1 MKKIVLVLFAFLFGA
16 VSFAGNTVT
25 VVNGKDALKTA
36 YADKS
41 VGTLEIDWSHA
52 QYDHGKSMKEYW
64 AEQYD
69 YFVKTCS
76 DNFKKGFDEVSKGL
90 KLGKDGQAKYKI
102 LIKVD
107 NLDRYV
113 NVMNIVPGMTVKVWG
128 TVIVST
134 VSGEKIAEIEVDSM
148 KGNRDFS
155 PQDAFGKAFYIL
167 GKRVAKMK

>member
-1 MKKIVLVLFAFLFGA
+1 MKKIVFAFFAFLFST

-25 VVNGKDALKTA
+25 VVSGKDALKVA

-41 VGTLEIDWSHA
+41 VGTLEIDWSQA
-52 QYDHGKSMKEYW
+52 QYDHGKSIKEYW

-69 YFVKTCS
+69 YFVKTCY
-76 DNFKKGFDEVSKGL
+76 DNFKKGFDEESKGL
-90 KLGKDGQAKYKI
+90 NLGKEGQAKYKI

-113 NVMNIVPGMTVKVWG
+113 NVMNIVPGITVKVWG
-128 TVIVST
+128 TVIIST
-134 VSGEKIAEIEVDSM
+134 IQGEKIAEIDVDSM